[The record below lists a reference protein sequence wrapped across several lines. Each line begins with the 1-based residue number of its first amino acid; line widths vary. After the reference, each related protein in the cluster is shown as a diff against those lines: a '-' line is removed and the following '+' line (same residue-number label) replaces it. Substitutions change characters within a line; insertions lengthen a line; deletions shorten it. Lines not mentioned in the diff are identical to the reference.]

1 MKTRYKAKS
10 LSGAERKVRQLQK
23 EVDELRYHAQ
33 NLEKQIIKITD
44 ERFWLAKLASKTPLF
59 DNPLHVWE
67 VEKMRDEILKGRGYK
82 V

>member
-1 MKTRYKAKS
+1 MKTVYKAKS

-23 EVDELRYHAQ
+23 EVNELRNHAQ
-33 NLEKQIIKITD
+33 NLEKQIIKIMD
-44 ERFWLAKLASKTPLF
+44 ERFWLAKLASKIPLF

-67 VEKMRDEILKGRGYK
+67 VEKMRDEILRGRGYK